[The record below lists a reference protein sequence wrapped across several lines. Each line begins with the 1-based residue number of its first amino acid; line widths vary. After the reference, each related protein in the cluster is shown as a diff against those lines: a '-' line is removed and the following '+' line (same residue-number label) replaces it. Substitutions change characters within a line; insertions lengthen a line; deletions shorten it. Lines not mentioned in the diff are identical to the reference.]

1 MTAKLRHLLAACLLV
16 LASSEA
22 LAQYPSR
29 AIKVIVPIP
38 PGGAPDIAARVIGQ
52 KLSEILA
59 VPVVV
64 DNHAG
69 SNGNIAGD
77 LVAKSPPDG
86 YTLLLGQ
93 DSLVA
98 INPHLYAKMPF
109 DPLKDLAPVATLVAN
124 QFVLAVNPSLPVKS
138 FQEFIEYARRTTP
151 PLAYASGGNGSQH
164 HLSMEILKQRA
175 GMDLLHVPFKGGAP
189 ATMATVAGDTSA
201 MFAGTSTSAQIKA
214 GKLRALAVT
223 GARRSPEFPELPT
236 IGEFYPGY
244 EVTIWLA
251 LFAPAGTPEPVL
263 ARLRAAV
270 ETALAA
276 PDVKQKLNAA
286 GGLEPFPTTPDEFAA
301 LIRRDYE
308 KYGKIVKA
316 IGIKVD

>member
-1 MTAKLRHLLAACLLV
+1 MTKLLRLLAGCALA

-29 AIKVIVPIP
+29 PIKLIVPIP
-38 PGGAPDIAARVIGQ
+38 AGGAPDIAARVIGQ
-52 KLSEILA
+52 KLSELLGAPI
-59 VPVVV
+59 VV

-77 LVAKSPPDG
+77 MVAKSTPDG
-86 YTLLLGQ
+86 YTLLLGP
-93 DSLVA
+93 DSLIA

-109 DPLKDLAPVATLVAN
+109 DTLKDLAPVATVAAN
-124 QFVLAVNPSLPVKS
+124 QFVLAVNPSLPVRN
-138 FQEFIEYARRTTP
+138 FQEFVEYARRTVP
-151 PLAYASGGNGSQH
+151 PLPYASGGNGSQH

-175 GMDLLHVPFKGGAP
+175 GIDLLHVPFKGGTP
-189 ATMATVAGDTSA
+189 ATMATVAGDTAA
-201 MFAGTSTSAQIKA
+201 MFAGTSTKPQIKA

-223 GARRSPEFPELPT
+223 GSERSPEFPELPT

-251 LFAPAGTPEPVL
+251 LFAPAGTPETVL
-263 ARLRAAV
+263 VRLRTAI
-270 ETALAA
+270 ERALAA
-276 PDVKQKLNAA
+276 PDVKQRLNAA
-286 GGLEPFPTTPDEFAA
+286 GGLEPFATTPDEFAA
-301 LIRRDYE
+301 LIRRDYD

-316 IGIKVD
+316 IGIRVD

>member
-1 MTAKLRHLLAACLLV
+1 MTAKLIRALVVCVLALAAPT
-16 LASSEA
+16 A

-29 AIKVIVPIP
+29 AIKRIVSTVA
-38 PGGAPDIAARVIGQ
+38 GGAPDIAARVVGQ
-52 KLSEILA
+52 KLSELLGQ
-59 VPVVV
+59 PVIV

-77 LVAKSPPDG
+77 MVAKAPPDG

-93 DSLVA
+93 DSLIA

-109 DPLKDLAPVATLVAN
+109 DPLTDLVPVATVAGN
-124 QFVLAVNPSLPVKS
+124 QFVLAVNPSLPVRN
-138 FQEFIEYARRTTP
+138 FQDFIEYARRAP
-151 PLAYASGGNGSQH
+151 QPLPYASGGNGSQH

-175 GMDLLHVPFKGGAP
+175 GIDLLHVPFKGGAP
-189 ATMATVAGDTSA
+189 ATTATVAGDTVA

-214 GKLRALAVT
+214 GRLRALAVT
-223 GARRSPEFPELPT
+223 GARRSSEFPELPA

-263 ARLRAAV
+263 SRLRTAV
-270 ETALAA
+270 AKALTA
-276 PDVKQKLNAA
+276 PEVKERLNAA
-286 GGLEPFPTTPDEFAA
+286 GGLEPFASTPEEFAV
-301 LIRRDYE
+301 LIRRDYD

-316 IGIKVD
+316 TGIQG

>member
-1 MTAKLRHLLAACLLV
+1 MTAKLLRLLAACLLV
-16 LASSEA
+16 LASAGA
-22 LAQYPSR
+22 LAEYPSR
-29 AIKVIVPIP
+29 PIKLIVPIP
-38 PGGAPDIAARVIGQ
+38 PGGAPDIAARVVGQ
-52 KLSEILA
+52 KLSEILG

-109 DPLKDLAPVATLVAN
+109 DPLKDLTPVATLVAN
-124 QFVLAVNPSLPVKS
+124 QFVLAVNPSLPVKN

-175 GMDLLHVPFKGGAP
+175 GIDMLHVPFKGGSP
-189 ATMATVAGDTSA
+189 ATMATVAGDTAA

-223 GARRSPEFPELPT
+223 GAKRSPEYPDLPT

-251 LFAPAGTPEPVL
+251 LFAPAGTPDAVL
-263 ARLRAAV
+263 VPLRAAV
-270 ETALAA
+270 AKALAA
-276 PDVKQKLNAA
+276 PDVRQRLNSA
-286 GGLEPFPTTPDEFAA
+286 GGVEPFVTTPDEFAA
-301 LIRRDYE
+301 LIRRDYD
-308 KYGKIVKA
+308 KYGKIVKT
-316 IGIKVD
+316 IGIKLD

>member
-1 MTAKLRHLLAACLLV
+1 MTAKLRHLLAACVLV
-16 LASSEA
+16 LASSEV

-59 VPVVV
+59 VPVIV

-109 DPLKDLAPVATLVAN
+109 DPMKDLVPVTTLVAN
-124 QFVLAVNPSLPVKS
+124 QFVLAVNPSLPVKN

-151 PLAYASGGNGSQH
+151 PLPYASGGNGSQH

-175 GMDLLHVPFKGGAP
+175 GIDMLHVPFKGGAP
-189 ATMATVAGDTSA
+189 ATMATVAGDTAA
-201 MFAGTSTSAQIKA
+201 MFAGTSTAAQIKA

-223 GARRSPEFPELPT
+223 GTKRSPEYPDLPT
-236 IGEFYPGY
+236 IAEFYPGY

-251 LFAPAGTPEPVL
+251 LFAPAGTPDAVL
-263 ARLRAAV
+263 VRLRAAV
-270 ETALAA
+270 DKALAA
-276 PDVKQKLNAA
+276 PDVRQKLNSA
-286 GGLEPFPTTPDEFAA
+286 GGVEPFATTPEEFAA
-301 LIRRDYE
+301 LIRRDYD
-308 KYGKIVKA
+308 KYGKIVKTT
-316 IGIKVD
+316 GIRLD

>member
-1 MTAKLRHLLAACLLV
+1 VKAKLTRTLAACLLA
-16 LASSEA
+16 LTATAA

-29 AIKVIVPIP
+29 PIKLVVPIP
-38 PGGAPDIAARVIGQ
+38 AGGAPDIAARVVGQ
-52 KLSEILA
+52 KLSELLGQ
-59 VPVVV
+59 PVVV

-77 LVAKSPPDG
+77 MVAKSAPDG

-93 DSLVA
+93 DSLIA

-109 DPLKDLAPVATLVAN
+109 DPLKDLVPVATVAAN
-124 QFVLAVNPSLPVKS
+124 QFVLSVNPSLPVRN
-138 FQEFIEYARRTTP
+138 FREFIEYARRTAP
-151 PLAYASGGNGSQH
+151 PLPYASGGNGSQH
-164 HLSMEILKQRA
+164 HLSMEMLKQRA
-175 GMDLLHVPFKGGAP
+175 GIDLLHVPFKGGTP
-189 ATMATVAGDTSA
+189 ATMATVAGDTAA
-201 MFAGTSTSAQIKA
+201 MFSGTSASPQIKA

-236 IGEFYPGY
+236 IGEFYSGY

-263 ARLRAAV
+263 SRLRAAV
-270 ETALAA
+270 AKALAA
-276 PDVKQKLNAA
+276 PEVKERLNSA
-286 GGLEPFPTTPDEFAA
+286 GGLEPFASTPEEFAA
-301 LIRRDYE
+301 LIRRDYD

-316 IGIKVD
+316 IGIRVD

>member
-98 INPHLYAKMPF
+98 INPHC
-109 DPLKDLAPVATLVAN
+109 T
-124 QFVLAVNPSLPVKS
+124 
-138 FQEFIEYARRTTP
+138 RRC
-151 PLAYASGGNGSQH
+151 
-164 HLSMEILKQRA
+164 
-175 GMDLLHVPFKGGAP
+175 
-189 ATMATVAGDTSA
+189 
-201 MFAGTSTSAQIKA
+201 
-214 GKLRALAVT
+214 
-223 GARRSPEFPELPT
+223 RS
-236 IGEFYPGY
+236 
-244 EVTIWLA
+244 
-251 LFAPAGTPEPVL
+251 
-263 ARLRAAV
+263 
-270 ETALAA
+270 
-276 PDVKQKLNAA
+276 
-286 GGLEPFPTTPDEFAA
+286 
-301 LIRRDYE
+301 IR
-308 KYGKIVKA
+308 
-316 IGIKVD
+316 